1 VVGEGSAIGGIGERV
16 AQDRQG
22 QYGQGEPLGASYR
35 LVELLGTGATGEVWR
50 VEHSATGEAFAAK
63 LLRAELAADPQIVE
77 RFVRE
82 RSVLLA
88 LQHPSIVR
96 VRDLVVEGDRLAIV
110 MDLVPGGS
118 ARDLLAANGPLL
130 PRDALTIT
138 AETLDALT
146 AAHEQDVTHRDV
158 KPDNVLLQT
167 AWIPG
172 ATGDVRV
179 TDFGIASVVAERER
193 TTTGLLGTP
202 QYMAPESISHGRSG
216 PAADVY
222 GAGVMLYELLSGRT
236 PFAGPGTDFA
246 VAYRHVTSNPPPLD
260 VPDAL
265 WAAVSA
271 LLAKDPNAR
280 PSAAHAAG
288 TLRRLARSLASAPA
302 LVASSDP
309 DSFDEVERP
318 ATVVRG
324 VRPDDAAGSRTTATG
339 DDAAVVGPAPELGPA
354 GSQTVIRPMARQP
367 LPAAPAAEPEPTR
380 RFARPEWLTDRALLF
395 GGIGVVLVAAL
406 VVGGVV
412 WLPGALRKTPGAG
425 TATTQA
431 ANAYQQDRPLP
442 TGLATTRRATVD
454 PAKGTV
460 DLRVTYAAQA
470 ATLSGPFLE
479 VLPGARSGASC
490 PAVTWSGE
498 GITAKRNQPSLT
510 GVDTA
515 CAWSLSGV
523 EVPAGGDVTVE
534 ASVPLAVEDGA
545 ALQTWLD
552 GVGEATTA
560 AVTDDTVRGTAY
572 PVQRLQG
579 VEVRTPDRTVS
590 QTALPVTLVPVW
602 PNGADELNPLYRSP
616 SSGRPSQMLVDV
628 AGGESGVRFAD
639 GCSGALAVSSD
650 GLVVTALSVA
660 PSCTVRATVGNFTNL
675 ESSPFGITTRD

>member
-1 VVGEGSAIGGIGERV
+1 M

-35 LVELLGTGATGEVWR
+35 LVELLGTGASGEVWR

-118 ARDLLAANGPLL
+118 ARDLLASNGPLL

-167 AWIPG
+167 AWVPG
-172 ATGDVRV
+172 ATGAVRV

-280 PSAAHAAG
+280 PSATDAAG

-324 VRPDDAAGSRTTATG
+324 VRPDDATGSRTTATG

-431 ANAYQQDRPLP
+431 VNAYQQDRPLP

-560 AVTDDTVRGTAY
+560 AVTDDAVRATAY

>member
-1 VVGEGSAIGGIGERV
+1 MA
-16 AQDRQG
+16 

-35 LVELLGTGATGEVWR
+35 LVELLGTGATGEVWGT
-50 VEHSATGEAFAAK
+50 EHTATGEHVAAK

-118 ARDLLAANGPLL
+118 ARDLLASNGPLT

-138 AETLDALT
+138 AETLDALA

-167 AWIPG
+167 PWAAG

-202 QYMAPESISHGRSG
+202 QYMAPESISHGRAG

-265 WAAVSA
+265 WSAVSA
-271 LLAKDPNAR
+271 LLTKDPNSR
-280 PSAAHAAG
+280 PAAADAAA
-288 TLRRLARSLASAPA
+288 TLRRLARSLAAAPA
-302 LVASSDP
+302 LAATSDP
-309 DSFDEVERP
+309 DAFDEVERP

-324 VRPDDAAGSRTTATG
+324 VRPDGTTSGSRADSD
-339 DDAAVVGPAPELGPA
+339 DDAEDSAGPVPELGPA
-354 GSQTVIRPMARQP
+354 GSQTVIRPMVRQP
-367 LPAAPAAEPEPTR
+367 LPAAPAAEPPPAR
-380 RFARPEWLTDRALLF
+380 RFARPEWLTNRALLF

-425 TATTQA
+425 TATAQA

-442 TGLATTRRATVD
+442 TGLATTRRATID

-470 ATLSGPFLE
+470 STLTGPFLE
-479 VLPGARSGASC
+479 VVPGSRSGASC

-498 GITAKRNQPSLT
+498 GISAKRNQPSLT

-515 CAWSLSGV
+515 CAWALSGV

-534 ASVPLAVEDGA
+534 ASVPLASVTDGA

-552 GVGEATTA
+552 SVGEATTA
-560 AVTDDTVRGTAY
+560 AVSDDSVRGTAY

-616 SSGRPSQMLVDV
+616 ATGRPSQMLVDV

>member
-1 VVGEGSAIGGIGERV
+1 M

-118 ARDLLAANGPLL
+118 ARDLLASNGPLL

-146 AAHEQDVTHRDV
+146 AAHEQDITHRDV

-167 AWIPG
+167 AWAPG
-172 ATGDVRV
+172 ATGAVRV

-280 PSAAHAAG
+280 PSAADAAG

-324 VRPDDAAGSRTTATG
+324 VRPDDATGSRTTATE

-367 LPAAPAAEPEPTR
+367 LPAAPAAEPEPKR

-412 WLPGALRKTPGAG
+412 WLPGALRKTPGTG
-425 TATTQA
+425 TATAQA

-442 TGLATTRRATVD
+442 TGLATTRRATID

-479 VLPGARSGASC
+479 VLPGAGSGASC

-534 ASVPLAVEDGA
+534 ASVPLPVKDGA

-560 AVTDDTVRGTAY
+560 AVTDDAVRGTAY

>member
-1 VVGEGSAIGGIGERV
+1 V
-16 AQDRQG
+16 A
-22 QYGQGEPLGASYR
+22 
-35 LVELLGTGATGEVWR
+35 
-50 VEHSATGEAFAAK
+50 
-63 LLRAELAADPQIVE
+63 
-77 RFVRE
+77 
-82 RSVLLA
+82 
-88 LQHPSIVR
+88 
-96 VRDLVVEGDRLAIV
+96 
-110 MDLVPGGS
+110 
-118 ARDLLAANGPLL
+118 
-130 PRDALTIT
+130 
-138 AETLDALT
+138 
-146 AAHEQDVTHRDV
+146 
-158 KPDNVLLQT
+158 
-167 AWIPG
+167 
-172 ATGDVRV
+172 
-179 TDFGIASVVAERER
+179 
-193 TTTGLLGTP
+193 
-202 QYMAPESISHGRSG
+202 
-216 PAADVY
+216 
-222 GAGVMLYELLSGRT
+222 
-236 PFAGPGTDFA
+236 
-246 VAYRHVTSNPPPLD
+246 
-260 VPDAL
+260 
-265 WAAVSA
+265 
-271 LLAKDPNAR
+271 
-280 PSAAHAAG
+280 
-288 TLRRLARSLASAPA
+288 
-302 LVASSDP
+302 
-309 DSFDEVERP
+309 
-318 ATVVRG
+318 
-324 VRPDDAAGSRTTATG
+324 
-339 DDAAVVGPAPELGPA
+339 GPAPELGPA

-367 LPAAPAAEPEPTR
+367 LPAAPAAEPEPAR
-380 RFARPEWLTDRALLF
+380 RFARPEWLTNRALLF

-412 WLPGALRKTPGAG
+412 WLPGALRKTPGSG
-425 TATTQA
+425 TATAQA

-442 TGLATTRRATVD
+442 TGLATTRRATID

-479 VLPGARSGASC
+479 VVPGAGSGASC
-490 PAVTWSGE
+490 PAATWSGE

-534 ASVPLAVEDGA
+534 ASVPLSSVKDGA

-560 AVTDDTVRGTAY
+560 AVTDDSVRGTAY

>member
-1 VVGEGSAIGGIGERV
+1 M

-35 LVELLGTGATGEVWR
+35 LVELLGTGATGEVWL

-118 ARDLLAANGPLL
+118 ARDLLASNGPLL

-167 AWIPG
+167 AWVPG
-172 ATGDVRV
+172 ATGAVRV

-560 AVTDDTVRGTAY
+560 AVTDDAVRGTAY